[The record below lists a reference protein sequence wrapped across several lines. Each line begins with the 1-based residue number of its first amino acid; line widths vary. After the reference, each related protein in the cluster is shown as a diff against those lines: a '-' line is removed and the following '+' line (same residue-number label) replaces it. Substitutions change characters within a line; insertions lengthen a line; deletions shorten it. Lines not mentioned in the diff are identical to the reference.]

1 KDLGNIA
8 LVTPTSQIVGT
19 QAVFNVMMGERYKSI
34 TKETRGILRGEY
46 GSTPAPMN
54 KELQSRV
61 LEDGEEP
68 LTCRPA
74 DKLKPEVDKLSA
86 ELEKIVKEKSVRR
99 ADAFIDDVLTY
110 ALFPAVGLKF
120 LENRDN
126 PDAFEPFPSVDDV
139 APAKAAKA
147 AEPAKSAPSAV
158 ENYRVVVNG
167 AAYDVEV
174 GPGGAVSQA
183 TPAAAA
189 PAAAP
194 VPAPAASG
202 GGEAVPA
209 PLAGN
214 VVRVDVH
221 VGSQVNEGDVI
232 VIVEAM
238 KMETEVR
245 APRSGAVA
253 SIAVKAGDTVAVG
266 DPLLTLN

>member
-1 KDLGNIA
+1 
-8 LVTPTSQIVGT
+8 
-19 QAVFNVMMGERYKSI
+19 MMGERYKSI

-46 GSTPAPMN
+46 GSTPAPMD
-54 KELQSRV
+54 KELQARV
-61 LEDGEEP
+61 LEPGEKP

-74 DKLKPEVDKLSA
+74 DKLKPEVEKLSK
-86 ELEKIVKEKSVRR
+86 ELEKLVKEKNIRQ

-126 PDAFEPFPSVDDV
+126 PDAFEPVPSADDV
-139 APAKAAKA
+139 EPAKAAPAAPAKAA
-147 AEPAKSAPSAV
+147 PTAV
-158 ENYRVVVNG
+158 ETYRVVVNG
-167 AAYDVEV
+167 SAYDVEV
-174 GPGGAVSQA
+174 GPGGAVSQ
-183 TPAAAA
+183 TAAVAA

-194 VPAPAASG
+194 VAAAAPAATG
-202 GGEAVPA
+202 GGEPVPA
-209 PLAGN
+209 PLAGTI
-214 VVRVDVH
+214 VRVDVH
-221 VGSQVNEGDVI
+221 VGSQVNEGDII